1 MTTMELSTI
10 IPNTTMRPASV
21 TMFSGMFAK
30 YMMATEMNVLSGM
43 VMAATMAE
51 RKGKSTIITRMITA
65 IDSNRSRRKS
75 RMLSPT
81 TFGWSAMRVSV
92 TSSGSSS
99 ARKSSSTRST
109 SSP

>member
-21 TMFSGMFAK
+21 TMFSGMLAK